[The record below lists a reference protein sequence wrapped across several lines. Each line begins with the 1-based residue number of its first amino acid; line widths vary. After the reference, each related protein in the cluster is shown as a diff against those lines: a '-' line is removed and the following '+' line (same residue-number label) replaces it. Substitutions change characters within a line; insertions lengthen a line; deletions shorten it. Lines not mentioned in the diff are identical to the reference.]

1 MEQINLIQQY
11 VMNVSKLLPKDQKD
25 EIASRLTTLIHQ
37 KVKEISGSNKADKKV
52 VQSVLEEFGS
62 PCVVADI
69 FLSGE
74 RKCLIGGKYYKRY
87 RKVLK
92 IALSIMTFL
101 MIFSSIINIIVTK
114 ENWYEA
120 MWDIIFSLMSGNAI
134 AFTVVTILFSKLQQ
148 QGK

>member
-62 PCVVADI
+62 PRVVADI

>member
-1 MEQINLIQQY
+1 MENIELIQQY
-11 VMNVSKLLPKDQKD
+11 VSSVSKLLPKDQKD
-25 EIASRLTTLIHQ
+25 EIAGRLTSLIHQ
-37 KVKEISGSNKADKKV
+37 KVKESSGSNKADQKV
-52 VQSVLEEFGS
+52 VQSVLEQFGS
-62 PCVVADI
+62 PRVVADI
-69 FLSGE
+69 FMSDE
-74 RKCLIGGKYYKRY
+74 KKCLIGGKYYKRY

-101 MIFSSIINIIVTK
+101 MIFSSIINIICTK

-134 AFTVVTILFSKLQQ
+134 AFSVVTLLFSKLHR